1 MKDLQLLGMTHLS
14 IEKSPRELNS
24 LVLAYLG
31 DAVYEL
37 YVRHHLVAK
46 GVVRPQDL
54 QKAAIRFVSA
64 KAQAEVLRS
73 IESDLSPEEI
83 DVFKR
88 GRNAKS
94 GSVPKHAKVSDYR
107 SSTGL
112 EALIGYL
119 YVNQNEQRLQ
129 QLMQAILQQV
139 ERESFGDE

>member
-1 MKDLQLLGMTHLS
+1 MNDSPLLGMTHLS
-14 IEKSPRELNS
+14 IEKSPNELNS
-24 LVLAYLG
+24 LILAYLG
-31 DAVYEL
+31 DAVYEV

-64 KAQAEVLRS
+64 KAQADVIRS

-94 GSVPKHAKVSDYR
+94 GSVPKHTKVADYR

-119 YVNQNEQRLQ
+119 YVTRNEQRLQ
-129 QLMQAILQQV
+129 QLMESILQQV
-139 ERESFGDE
+139 ERENDSDE

>member
-1 MKDLQLLGMTHLS
+1 MNDSKLLGMTYLS
-14 IEKSPRELNS
+14 IEKSPKELNS
-24 LVLAYLG
+24 LILAYLG

-37 YVRHHLVAK
+37 YVRHHLLAK

-64 KAQAEVLRS
+64 KAQADVIRS

-83 DVFKR
+83 DIFKR

-119 YVNQNEQRLQ
+119 YVNRDEERLQ
-129 QLMQAILQQV
+129 QLMETILQQI
-139 ERESFGDE
+139 ERESLSDE